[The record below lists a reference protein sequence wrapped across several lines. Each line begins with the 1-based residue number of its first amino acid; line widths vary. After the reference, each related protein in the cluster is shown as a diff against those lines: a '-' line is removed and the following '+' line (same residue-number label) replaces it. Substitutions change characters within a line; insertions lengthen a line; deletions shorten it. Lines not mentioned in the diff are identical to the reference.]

1 MPPIPKRRNN
11 MSLDKKFTVLL
22 IMTIS
27 FFVIFFGIV
36 VLGSILTELQLLC
49 VWLVIGETVLFV
61 AAALIFV
68 LIARKKDKQK
78 LDDME

>member
-1 MPPIPKRRNN
+1 

-36 VLGSILTELQLLC
+36 ILGSILTELQLLC
-49 VWLVIGETVLFV
+49 VWLTIGETVLFV